1 MTTHDTQQYQPQ
13 PASRI
18 LAATLPIWLAVLTVL
33 ATIGLT
39 YSGWQQVRNR
49 VVLAEEYR
57 FSHSSVQVT
66 QLPPWVPERIVNDV
80 ISEFNIGRT
89 QRNAMIDHELL
100 EELAAAFRAYPWVES
115 VDHVQASYPATVT
128 LDLTYRRPV
137 CMVLL
142 PNETGGYAVDRHGV
156 HLPSDYFKSRNVNAS
171 QYIQIIG
178 VESMPAGNIG
188 EKWGDIVVEK
198 AAALAAH
205 LAPDNSIL
213 RIASIEVEQVGPN
226 RRAMRQIFHLTTS
239 TSPKTKIIWGEMPLA
254 ENDSRKKRLRE
265 LVLEYKPLDK
275 APRNENGIIDLRP
288 AVQ

>member
-1 MTTHDTQQYQPQ
+1 MTTHDTQQDQPS
-13 PASRI
+13 SRI

-33 ATIGLT
+33 VTIGLT

-49 VVLAEEYR
+49 VVLTDEYR
-57 FSHSSVQVT
+57 FSYTSVQVT
-66 QLPPWVPERIVNDV
+66 QSPPWVPKSIVNDV

-100 EELAAAFRAYPWVES
+100 KELAAAFQAYPWVES
-115 VDHVQASYPATVT
+115 VDSVQASYPATIT

-142 PNETGGYAVDRHGV
+142 PNDAGGYAVDRHGV
-156 HLPSDYFKSRNVNAS
+156 HLPSDYFKSRNVNVS
-171 QYIQIIG
+171 QYIKVIG
-178 VESMPAGNIG
+178 VEFMPTGNIG

-213 RIASIEVEQVGPN
+213 RIASIEAEQVGPN

-239 TSPKTKIIWGEMPLA
+239 QGTKIVWGEMPLA
-254 ENDSRKKRLRE
+254 ENDLRKEQLLE
-265 LVLEYKPLDK
+265 LVREYSTLDK
-275 APRNENGIIDLRP
+275 APLDENGTIDLRP
-288 AVQ
+288 AVL